1 MQADEQGMKT
11 GKGGS
16 QERVCCLPLQTTG
29 EQVYQEALGTRV
41 SCLSV
46 TPPEEWELQDL
57 PTSSCLLV
65 G

>member
-16 QERVCCLPLQTTG
+16 QEGVCCLPQQTTG

-41 SCLSV
+41 NCLGV
-46 TPPEEWELQDL
+46 TPPEEWEPHDL
-57 PTSSCLLV
+57 PTSSHLLV